1 MTDPEPTPASP
12 TPQAALPPGALW
24 TPEATTFVL
33 DAPRATRVE
42 LIFFEPGERGAEQR
56 RQDLEISSEGRWTGV
71 VAGVPAGQHYAYRVH
86 GVFDPGAGHRCNPA
100 KLLIDPAA
108 RAISGPV
115 GWHPSLADTVRR
127 EDGTLI
133 ASEEDSAPHVPRSI
147 VVDPSFD
154 WRGDQRPD
162 RAWSDSVIYECHVRG
177 MTMQHPNVPERE
189 RGTYLGLASEPLLD
203 HLQALGVTAVQLL
216 PVHHMGVEHHLVDLG
231 LPNYWGYS
239 TIGFFAP
246 DARLATGADGRQ
258 VAEFKEMVRRCHARG
273 LEVYL
278 DVVYNHTAEGGDRGG
293 VMSFRGI
300 DNAAFYRLGLEHAGH
315 YIDFTGTGNTFD
327 LSNPLSL
334 ELVLDSL
341 RYWATEMH
349 VDGFRFDLA
358 VTLGRTGSGDFDPA
372 AGFFEAVR
380 HDPVLRG
387 CKLIAEPWDL
397 GPGGYRLGEFPLNWS
412 EWNGAYRDT
421 IRRFWKGM
429 GGQADEFASRLAGSA
444 DLFQSDPRPP
454 QASINFITCHDGF
467 TLSDLVSY
475 ERKHNE
481 ANGEH
486 NRDGTDQNWS
496 RNWGVEGP
504 TDDADIRSLR
514 DRVRR
519 SMLLSLACSQGV
531 PMLAHGDELGR
542 TQLGNNNAYCQDGP
556 LSWVNWDASAGD
568 RAFLEFV
575 RRAMAVRAANAVF
588 RRTRFDPPH
597 RHHAPEVEPAEPEA
611 HDTMPFTWLK
621 PDGSPMTESEW
632 QDPEGKALVVLL
644 HHEGA
649 DEGPADTALLALNN
663 GDAPLRVKLPTP
675 HEEGG
680 WEETLHAARESTA
693 AVPLEGDTAEIPA
706 HCAVLYTWRPQ
717 GSSIA

>member
-1 MTDPEPTPASP
+1 MSAMTDLVPTPAAP
-12 TPQAALPPGALW
+12 TPQAALPPGACW
-24 TPEATTFVL
+24 TPDATTFVL

-42 LIFFEPGERGAEQR
+42 LILFEPGERGPEQR
-56 RQDLEISSEGRWTGV
+56 RHDLAVSPEGRWTAIV
-71 VAGVPAGQHYAYRVH
+71 PNLPAGQHYGYRVH
-86 GVFDPGAGHRCNPA
+86 GRFDPGAGHRCNPA

-115 GWHPSLADTVRR
+115 AWHASLADTVRL
-127 EDGTLI
+127 EDGTP
-133 ASEEDSAPHVPRSI
+133 APGEEDSAPHLPRSI
-147 VVDPSFD
+147 VVDPAFD
-154 WRGDQRPD
+154 WRDDRRPD
-162 RAWSDSVIYECHVRG
+162 RAWSDTVIYECHVRG
-177 MTMQHPNVPERE
+177 MSMQHPDVPKGE
-189 RGTYLGLASEPLLD
+189 RGTYLGLASEPVLEHLL
-203 HLQALGVTAVQLL
+203 ALGVTAVQLL

-327 LSNPLSL
+327 VSNALSL

-341 RYWATEMH
+341 RYWATDMH

-358 VTLGRTGSGDFDPA
+358 VTLGRTASGDFDPA

-397 GPGGYRLGEFPLNWS
+397 GPGGYRLGEFPLTWS

-421 IRRFWKGM
+421 IRRFWRGM

-444 DLFQSDPRPP
+444 DLFQADPRPP

-475 ERKHNE
+475 EHKHNE

-504 TDDADIRSLR
+504 TDDPGIRKLR

-519 SMLLSLACSQGV
+519 SMVLSLACSQGV

-542 TQLGNNNAYCQDGP
+542 TQLGNNNAYSQDGP
-556 LSWVNWDASAGD
+556 LSWVDWQASAED
-568 RAFLEFV
+568 HAFLEFV

-588 RRTRFDPPH
+588 RRTRFDPSH
-597 RHHAPEVEPAEPEA
+597 RAHSADMEPAEPEA
-611 HDTMPFTWLK
+611 HDTMPFAWLR
-621 PDGSPMTESEW
+621 PDGSPMTEREW
-632 QDPEGKALVVLL
+632 QDPEGKALIVLL

-649 DEGPADTALLALNN
+649 ERATADTALLALNN
-663 GDAPLRVKLPTP
+663 GDTPMKVKLPTP
-675 HEEGG
+675 HQQGW
-680 WEETLHAARESTA
+680 WEETLHAARQSVD
-693 AVPLEGDTAEIPA
+693 AVPVEGDSPELPP
-706 HCAVLYTWRPQ
+706 HCAVLYTWRR
-717 GSSIA
+717 